1 MIRLTTYAI
10 VRRAGKIQIQKNV
23 VEGKGKSHK
32 WLTIC
37 RELWKPEC
45 ETTRSMESC
54 WLFMAATSVSCQQSV
69 WWRSGVT
76 FGKASIRKERRANKL
91 GPSSTPASSDNL
103 QSIMTAASLVPS
115 RTHTAFLWANSK
127 LKLHGE
133 GEWKMQLS
141 TWDNTI
147 MWHAGILTQ
156 LPDL

>member
-1 MIRLTTYAI
+1 MIWLTTYAI
-10 VRRAGKIQIQKNV
+10 VRRAGKKQIQKMLLKGRGKVTNDSQFAGSSGSQNV
-23 VEGKGKSHK
+23 RPRS
-32 WLTIC
+32 
-37 RELWKPEC
+37 LWKVVG
-45 ETTRSMESC
+45 SS
-54 WLFMAATSVSCQQSV
+54 WLPPLWVVSKV
-69 WWRSGVT
+69 SGGDLVT

-91 GPSSTPASSDNL
+91 GLSSTSASSDNL
-103 QSIMTAASLVPS
+103 QNIMTAASLVPS